1 MEESEIR
8 QGRIQATSLLISI
21 TLIAAGAIILI
32 ISQDSGKEG
41 DKIILE
47 QRINPNSEPVGS
59 LLRLPGIGISKANAI
74 VIYREEFVL
83 ENEHRPAFKQYRDL
97 ENVEGIGPKT
107 ADNICGYL
115 KFE

>member
-1 MEESEIR
+1 MEASEIR
-8 QGRIQATSLLISI
+8 QGRIQATSFLMSI
-21 TLIAAGAIILI
+21 TLIVVGAIILI
-32 ISQDSGKEG
+32 ISQNSGKES
-41 DKIILE
+41 DKIIME
-47 QRINPNSEPVGS
+47 NRINPNSEPVGS

-74 VIYREEFVL
+74 VTYRDVFVL
-83 ENEHRPAFKQYRDL
+83 EHEQRPAFKEYRDL